1 MVNIFFSRNT
11 CNCTYNFKTE
21 QSSVHISLAN
31 SVFCMFCWQ
40 IYKICTLSLICADIN
55 EQQICTIWPLLLKIT
70 VVINSNWL
78 GIKYTNIPHCR
89 LKKLWIGT
97 HVMTPPKLRPPKRFK
112 RITWGSPRDQFLSDS
127 GLYKACMVT
136 MIKGPAIFKKTFKG
150 WLVSP
155 YVIVTQH
162 PLQRNDNPDKSQP
175 SICQQKPPSVC
186 DWSIW

>member
-40 IYKICTLSLICADIN
+40 IYKICTLSLICADKN

-78 GIKYTNIPHCR
+78 GSSTQIFPIVG
-89 LKKLWIGT
+89 LKSCG
-97 HVMTPPKLRPPKRFK
+97 
-112 RITWGSPRDQFLSDS
+112 S
-127 GLYKACMVT
+127 GLMQWHLPNQDPQKDL
-136 MIKGPAIFKKTFKG
+136 KGLLEGHPETSCYQTLVSI
-150 WLVSP
+150 WLVWW
-155 YVIVTQH
+155 Q
-162 PLQRNDNPDKSQP
+162 
-175 SICQQKPPSVC
+175 
-186 DWSIW
+186 W